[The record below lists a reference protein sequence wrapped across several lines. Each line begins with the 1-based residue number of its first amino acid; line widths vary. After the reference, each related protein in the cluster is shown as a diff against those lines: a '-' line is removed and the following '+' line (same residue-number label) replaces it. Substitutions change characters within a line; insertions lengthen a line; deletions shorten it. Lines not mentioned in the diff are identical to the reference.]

1 VARVLIVGGGCRGR
15 LLAASLVA
23 EGNPVRITSRT
34 PAACAPITRSGAECW
49 IGTPLRLATLRG
61 ALDRVTIGCW
71 LLGTASG
78 ERSELQQLHSTRL
91 CQFLAQAIDTTM
103 RGFVY
108 EAPASSVAAGGEQ
121 IVRALGQRN
130 AIGVA
135 IVRADPGD
143 LRVWLS
149 EARDAV
155 QSLLR
160 DSR

>member
-1 VARVLIVGGGCRGR
+1 M
-15 LLAASLVA
+15 
-23 EGNPVRITSRT
+23 RITSRT
-34 PAACAPITRSGAECW
+34 PAAHDAITRSGAECW

-78 ERSELQQLHSTRL
+78 PRSELQELHTTRL
-91 CQFLAQAIDTTM
+91 RQFLVQAIDTTM

-108 EAPASSVAAGGEQ
+108 EAPASRVAPGGEQ

-130 AIGVA
+130 AIGAA

-143 LRVWLS
+143 LRVWLA